1 MCLYHKESASGTD
14 RGRERER
21 YLERTERRERW
32 IEKEIKAERE
42 EEISEIRDS
51 SER

>member
-1 MCLYHKESASGTD
+1 VSIPQ
-14 RGRERER
+14 RECEWNRQREKKR
-21 YLERTERRERW
+21 KIFGANRKKR
-32 IEKEIKAERE
+32 EIKAERE